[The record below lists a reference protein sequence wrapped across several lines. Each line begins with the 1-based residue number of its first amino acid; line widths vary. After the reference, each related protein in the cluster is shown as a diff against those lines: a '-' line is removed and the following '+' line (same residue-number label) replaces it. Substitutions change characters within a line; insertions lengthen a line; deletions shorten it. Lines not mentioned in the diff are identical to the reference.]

1 MTSNNTSKKHIST
14 DHCRDIP
21 NNILSFKNKWNRVS
35 GIYKI
40 TFLPFRLFT
49 YYGSSPLSPTVRT
62 DLGMRFKYHY
72 YNGAKQRNFLGLF
85 IKTLVGK
92 ILQSQLLK
100 FVQKIT

>member
-1 MTSNNTSKKHIST
+1 MSV

-21 NNILSFKNKWNRVS
+21 NNILSFRNKWNGVS

-49 YYGSSPLSPTVRT
+49 YYGSSS

-85 IKTLVGK
+85 LKTFGWTNFAITVIEVCPK
-92 ILQSQLLK
+92 DILG
-100 FVQKIT
+100 VREN